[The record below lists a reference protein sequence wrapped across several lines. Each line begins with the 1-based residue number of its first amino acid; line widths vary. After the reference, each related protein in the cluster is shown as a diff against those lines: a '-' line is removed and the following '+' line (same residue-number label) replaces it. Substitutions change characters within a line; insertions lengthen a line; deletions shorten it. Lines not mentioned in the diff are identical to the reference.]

1 MITRKKGTM
10 NNQNFG
16 TTILVEKSPK
26 EVFNAMGIF
35 FISKQRQNF
44 LLNNYKAQTKKS
56 HFHNAQ

>member
-1 MITRKKGTM
+1 M
-10 NNQNFG
+10 NNQNFS